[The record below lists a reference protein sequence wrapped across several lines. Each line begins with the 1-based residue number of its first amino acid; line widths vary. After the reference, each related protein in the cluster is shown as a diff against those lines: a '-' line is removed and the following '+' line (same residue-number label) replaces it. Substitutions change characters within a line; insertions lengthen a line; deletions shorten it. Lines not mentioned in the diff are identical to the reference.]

1 MGKVLLYQMVL
12 SKALL
17 DKYKVSDEEAKNKLK
32 KQKDKMG
39 DNFKST
45 LEQLGLKNE
54 DELKE
59 K

>member
-1 MGKVLLYQMVL
+1 MKKQKQV
-12 SKALL
+12 
-17 DKYKVSDEEAKNKLK
+17 EEA
-32 KQKDKMG
+32 KDKMG

-45 LEQLGLKNE
+45 LEQVGLKNE